1 MGERYTHLGIEERCA
16 IADLRAE
23 GHSVRQIAATL
34 DRPPP
39 TIAREL
45 KRNGTKDGGYRATY
59 AHEQARAR
67 RWCGARLDR
76 DDELRKDVLSRLELG
91 WSPEAVAGRL
101 ERERGK
107 GVISHESIYRF
118 IYAQIART
126 KDYSWRNLLRR
137 GKWRRGHR
145 RRGGSSSARTIL
157 RRRPLSERPAAVAD
171 RSEFGHWEADG
182 MQFGRTGQTV
192 LMLHERRSRLLI
204 AVRRPSRAAAP
215 VAKAMAAV
223 LGPLPPEFRQTVTF
237 DNGTEFAHHYEL
249 HAWGIETFFCDTYS
263 PWQKGGVENAIG
275 RMRWFLPRKTNL
287 ASLSERE
294 FTGLLRVYNNTPRKC
309 LGWQTPAEVL
319 REQVLH
325 FECEFTVWPVIP
337 AEAGISQPL
346 ACRAERSAAKSR
358 NLSGPAPLAPWERV
372 THFSARVRVP
382 RCDTRPYRG
391 SALPAYA
398 GCMTIVPAAPIDCV
412 YSSQP
417 HPSTGPMGWATTFVF
432 VGPLASLVAGSRPR
446 PCKRPK
452 PRRPRGPNGMLGLL
466 VGRRPRGPEFGGGWP
481 PWSGL
486 RGPCLRR
493 NDGSR
498 RL

>member
-1 MGERYTHLGIEERCA
+1 MGKRYTQLGIEERCA
-16 IADLRAE
+16 IARLRSE
-23 GHSVRQIAATL
+23 GRSIRQIAATL

-45 KRNGTKDGGYRATY
+45 KRNGTKDGGYRAVY
-59 AHEQARAR
+59 AHEQAHAR
-67 RWCGARLDR
+67 RWCGGRLDR
-76 DDELRKDVLSRLELG
+76 DDELRNDVLSKLQLG

-101 ERERGK
+101 MRERGK
-107 GVISHESIYRF
+107 NVISYESIYRF

-137 GKWRRGHR
+137 GKWRRGRR

-157 RRRPLSERPAAVAD
+157 HRRPLSERPAAVAD

-215 VAKAMAAV
+215 VAEAIAAI

-249 HAWGIETFFCDTYS
+249 HAWGIETYFCDTYS

-275 RMRWFLPRKTNL
+275 RMRWFLPRKTDL

-294 FTGLLRVYNNTPRKC
+294 FTALLRVYNNTPRKC
-309 LGWQTPAEVL
+309 LGYRTPVEVL

-325 FECEFTVWPVIP
+325 FECE
-337 AEAGISQPL
+337 
-346 ACRAERSAAKSR
+346 
-358 NLSGPAPLAPWERV
+358 
-372 THFSARVRVP
+372 
-382 RCDTRPYRG
+382 
-391 SALPAYA
+391 
-398 GCMTIVPAAPIDCV
+398 
-412 YSSQP
+412 
-417 HPSTGPMGWATTFVF
+417 STF
-432 VGPLASLVAGSRPR
+432 L
-446 PCKRPK
+446 
-452 PRRPRGPNGMLGLL
+452 
-466 VGRRPRGPEFGGGWP
+466 
-481 PWSGL
+481 
-486 RGPCLRR
+486 LRR
-493 NDGSR
+493 NDEAGGVKGRSESGESKRGCAAHDMRRSPSHQVRRGWAGLHVLAATGPARPSRSRGCGGSCPR
-498 RL
+498 APGCP

>member
-325 FECEFTVWPVIP
+325 FECEFTFLPVQERQ
-337 AEAGISQPL
+337 ALG
-346 ACRAERSAAKSR
+346 CRSAVA
-358 NLSGPAPLAPWERV
+358 WE
-372 THFSARVRVP
+372 
-382 RCDTRPYRG
+382 C
-391 SALPAYA
+391 
-398 GCMTIVPAAPIDCV
+398 
-412 YSSQP
+412 
-417 HPSTGPMGWATTFVF
+417 W
-432 VGPLASLVAGSRPR
+432 
-446 PCKRPK
+446 
-452 PRRPRGPNGMLGLL
+452 
-466 VGRRPRGPEFGGGWP
+466 
-481 PWSGL
+481 
-486 RGPCLRR
+486 
-493 NDGSR
+493 
-498 RL
+498 

>member
-1 MGERYTHLGIEERCA
+1 MGKCYTQLGIEERCA
-16 IADLRAE
+16 IARLRTE
-23 GHSVRQIAATL
+23 GRSIRQIAATL

-45 KRNGTKDGGYRATY
+45 KRNGTKGGGYRAVY
-59 AHEQARAR
+59 AHEQTHAR

-76 DDELRKDVLSRLELG
+76 DDELRNDVLSRLRLG

-101 ERERGK
+101 KRERGRS
-107 GVISHESIYRF
+107 VTSHESIYRF

-126 KDYSWRNLLRR
+126 KDYSWRKLLRR
-137 GKWRRGHR
+137 GKWRRGRR

-157 RRRPLSERPAAVAD
+157 HRRPLSERPAAVAD

-182 MQFGRTGQTV
+182 MQFGRSGQTV

-215 VAKAMAAV
+215 VAEAIAAV

-294 FTGLLRVYNNTPRKC
+294 FTALLRVYNNTPRKC
-309 LGWQTPAEVL
+309 LGYLTPAEVL

-325 FECEFTVWPVIP
+325 FECEFTFLPP
-337 AEAGISQPL
+337 Q
-346 ACRAERSAAKSR
+346 ERR
-358 NLSGPAPLAPWERV
+358 
-372 THFSARVRVP
+372 
-382 RCDTRPYRG
+382 
-391 SALPAYA
+391 
-398 GCMTIVPAAPIDCV
+398 
-412 YSSQP
+412 
-417 HPSTGPMGWATTFVF
+417 
-432 VGPLASLVAGSRPR
+432 
-446 PCKRPK
+446 
-452 PRRPRGPNGMLGLL
+452 
-466 VGRRPRGPEFGGGWP
+466 RGPERFLD
-481 PWSGL
+481 SAAL
-486 RGPCLRR
+486 R
-493 NDGSR
+493 SE
-498 RL
+498 